1 METLIETKNVGR
13 RERKR
18 ERTKRQIQDVAMRLF
33 SEKGFDNVTVAE
45 IAEKADVDVTTFWRH
60 FGSKYVVLFAD
71 REAWLQ
77 ELKVILS
84 EISNDLPP
92 YEAVLAGLS
101 AASSSVVRP
110 EFQELR
116 DELLKQ
122 NPSME
127 VRAAVLTFEDM
138 VRQVIEE
145 NLASRM
151 GLDPASDPRPFMLA
165 GVIMTAVRWLRAHS
179 ASYSNEKS
187 MSDGLKSLVQNVVS
201 DIQ

>member
-1 METLIETKNVGR
+1 
-13 RERKR
+13 
-18 ERTKRQIQDVAMRLF
+18 MRLF
-33 SEKGFDNVTVAE
+33 AEKGFDNVTVAE

-101 AASSSVVRP
+101 AASSSVARP

-151 GLDPASDPRPFMLA
+151 GLDPSSDPRPFMLA

-179 ASYSNEKS
+179 TSYSNEKS
-187 MSDGLKSLVQNVVS
+187 MSNGLKSLVQNVAS